1 MNNKLAIT
9 AIVMFAVVLGVSS
22 IAPALAKADT
32 TICHFAET
40 EFETDPL
47 TGDII
52 NDPVTGLPIVLEEA
66 HWMFKTLNSKGAANG
81 HVGHHGPV
89 DANGD
94 PIPDANGNPL
104 TDFIAADPAEC
115 EGLPTE

>member
-1 MNNKLAIT
+1 MNRIQTISAI
-9 AIVMFAVVLGVSS
+9 AMFAVALGVSS

-40 EFETDPL
+40 EYLIDELTGEIATDPI
-47 TGDII
+47 TGE
-52 NDPVTGLPIVLEEA
+52 PIVLEEA
-66 HWMFKTLNSKGAANG
+66 HWMFLTLNSKGAANG

-89 DANGD
+89 DADGNPILDGNGE
-94 PIPDANGNPL
+94 PL
-104 TDFIAADPAEC
+104 TDFYAADAAEC